1 MKSDCR
7 ISGASRNLAL
17 SAAASGFVPTKKRLH
32 MFGSLKDWMG
42 RDHFRMRKP
51 RNVRTEMSLHILAY
65 NIKRA
70 IADLG
75 APAFMATMRE

>member
-1 MKSDCR
+1 
-7 ISGASRNLAL
+7 
-17 SAAASGFVPTKKRLH
+17 